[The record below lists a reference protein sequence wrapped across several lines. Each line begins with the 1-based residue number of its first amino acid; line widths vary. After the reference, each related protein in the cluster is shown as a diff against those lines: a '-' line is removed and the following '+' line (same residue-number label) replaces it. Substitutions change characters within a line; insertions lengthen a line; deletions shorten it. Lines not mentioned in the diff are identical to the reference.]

1 MAHPIVKQKG
11 ITGIWNIWASHLIGE
26 DERYELFVEDSNVL
40 FHPPLLSK
48 EVLAQDKE
56 NLLTNDGRDWMHAQ
70 VYTNIA
76 AGTIGANYI
85 AVTVNATAPAA
96 TDTTLTGEISTGGL
110 ARAQATTRTHT
121 TGTNATTLAITFT
134 ASAQH
139 TAVQKGG
146 LFNAASAGI
155 MAHENTFTAASLEIN
170 DTLTITATLNLG

>member
-1 MAHPIVKQKG
+1 MSQVLHEG
-11 ITGIWNIWASHLIGE
+11 ITGIWNVWADHYHGY
-26 DERYELFVEDSNVL
+26 DERYNIRVNGTDAVL
-40 FHPPLLSK
+40 HPPKLER
-48 EVLAQDKE
+48 EVLAQDKH

-96 TDTTLTGEISTGGL
+96 ADTTLTGEIATGGL

-121 TGTNATTLAITFT
+121 VGTNATTLAITFT

-146 LFNAASAGI
+146 LFNASSAGT